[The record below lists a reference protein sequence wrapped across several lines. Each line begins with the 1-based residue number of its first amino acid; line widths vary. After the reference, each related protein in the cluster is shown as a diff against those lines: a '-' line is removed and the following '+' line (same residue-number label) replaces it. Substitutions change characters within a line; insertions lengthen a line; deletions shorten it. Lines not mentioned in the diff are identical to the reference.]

1 MSDTNRTVKIT
12 SGGTA
17 GDDRPVTTVSA
28 QTNTSTTK
36 PKTTDTDSAV
46 VVAATSTAT
55 APAPA
60 APAPAEA
67 VTVSAQT
74 VTSTSTP
81 SGTQPGTGAEAGA
94 TLAAS
99 TGPSTAPAA
108 PAAAAPAVPAQ
119 TPAAAP
125 APAVTAPA
133 PAVTAPPNLRELV
146 AHLMKVLATTA
157 IEAVDAVVQLMAEL
171 RAVLNAPSSLGQ
183 GVSNRHASSALHP
196 SDSIVVLLKETLHRA
211 SMPGAPSPAPNRARS
226 AHGSVDATPAT
237 PVSVMLKSTVPV
249 LANPQRP
256 GPFGLPAPTE
266 EAVTALVAM
275 SISIW
280 ALLYSALPGLSG
292 LFAAGATGVR
302 IGYRQAK
309 ARVTLHDMKFAR
321 FVRSGPIG
329 VVRTGS
335 PAVAPVSIASG
346 DGARHLKIAS

>member
-1 MSDTNRTVKIT
+1 MSDTSRTVKIT

-17 GDDRPVTTVSA
+17 DDDRPVTTVSA
-28 QTNTSTTK
+28 QTNTSVTK
-36 PKTTDTDSAV
+36 PKTTDADSAV

-81 SGTQPGTGAEAGA
+81 SATQPATGAEAGT
-94 TLAAS
+94 TLAAAS
-99 TGPSTAPAA
+99 TGPSTAQAPPAA
-108 PAAAAPAVPAQ
+108 PAPAVPVQ

-275 SISIW
+275 SIW

>member
-1 MSDTNRTVKIT
+1 M
-12 SGGTA
+12 
-17 GDDRPVTTVSA
+17 
-28 QTNTSTTK
+28 
-36 PKTTDTDSAV
+36 
-46 VVAATSTAT
+46 
-55 APAPA
+55 
-60 APAPAEA
+60 
-67 VTVSAQT
+67 
-74 VTSTSTP
+74 
-81 SGTQPGTGAEAGA
+81 
-94 TLAAS
+94 AAS

-119 TPAAAP
+119 TPAA
-125 APAVTAPA
+125 APA

-171 RAVLNAPSSLGQ
+171 RSVLDAPSSLGQ

-211 SMPGAPSPAPNRARS
+211 SMPDAPSPTPNRVRS
-226 AHGSVDATPAT
+226 AHGSVDVTPAT
-237 PVSVMLKSTVPV
+237 PVSAMLKSTVPV

-266 EAVTALVAM
+266 EAVAALVAM
-275 SISIW
+275 SIW

-292 LFAAGATGVR
+292 LLAAGATGVR